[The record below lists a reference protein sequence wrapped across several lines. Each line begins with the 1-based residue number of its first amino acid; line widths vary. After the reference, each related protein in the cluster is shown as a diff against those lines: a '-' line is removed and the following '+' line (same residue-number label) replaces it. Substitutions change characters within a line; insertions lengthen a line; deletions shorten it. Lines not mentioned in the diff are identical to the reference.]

1 MTTVMARAR
10 CGRMTNQKRL
20 SGRAPS
26 ISAASSCSLSRDW
39 MAVSRIRVAK
49 GSHCQLMI
57 ITSEGMDAWLSHCM
71 GSAPKTRHKWAKNPL
86 TGSMNMFF
94 QTRPDTVGIT
104 KKGAMTRI
112 LTTP

>member
-1 MTTVMARAR
+1 
-10 CGRMTNQKRL
+10 
-20 SGRAPS
+20 
-26 ISAASSCSLSRDW
+26 
-39 MAVSRIRVAK
+39 
-49 GSHCQLMI
+49 MI

-104 KKGAMTRI
+104 KKGAMARI
-112 LTTP
+112 LTTPWPQIGWSRSRASAIPRRTVMTRTPPTMISVVATAGQNELDETNRT